1 MKAILLKRKEDA
13 PIHITKK
20 VIADD
25 IVTGMVANY
34 YYIPVLLTSAPGI
47 VFLPVQELVEN
58 YLWPIKNNV
67 PQANIENFLRGH
79 NPNLAKSIDHYED
92 DSFELELNE
101 AEDHK

>member
-13 PIHITKK
+13 PFNLTNK

-25 IVTGMVANY
+25 IVTGMIANY

-47 VFLPVQELVEN
+47 VFLPVIDLIEN
-58 YLWPIKNNV
+58 YLWPIKGSV

-79 NPNLAKSIDHYED
+79 NPALANNIDHYED
-92 DSFELELNE
+92 DSFELEINE
-101 AEDHK
+101 AKDHK